1 MTCSLC
7 AQKRYHIFQNSVGPG
22 TRWEILKMVKIL
34 SNDSENWAAIDFKRD
49 LEFRSKLNFY

>member
-1 MTCSLC
+1 MTCSLF